1 MTTTC
6 LIGAL
11 QHLGGLE
18 EGGQEG
24 RSGGELAEMA
34 PEETGPLPPRTLGR
48 KSVLSLHW
56 QHLAGGCCDDQHPKP
71 GAGGRAGVSALRGTS
86 LIWGAGRLV
95 KSVAFWEVCCCQ
107 ESGLGLGCEESQHLS

>member
-18 EGGQEG
+18 EGGQEER
-24 RSGGELAEMA
+24 RSGGELAKMA
-34 PEETGPLPPRTLGR
+34 PEETLPPRTLG
-48 KSVLSLHW
+48 SVLSLHW

-107 ESGLGLGCEESQHLS
+107 GLGLGVRNHSI